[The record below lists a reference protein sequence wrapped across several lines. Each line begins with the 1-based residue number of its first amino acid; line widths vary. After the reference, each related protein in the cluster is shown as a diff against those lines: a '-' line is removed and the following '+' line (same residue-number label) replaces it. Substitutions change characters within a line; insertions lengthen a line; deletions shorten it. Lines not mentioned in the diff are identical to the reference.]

1 MKNSINKLKRLV
13 KLAIRLG
20 KDIGSGH
27 FFSFG
32 RQSSRL
38 RTLPHTI
45 RLSQVIKPGEA
56 YENKLFNL
64 QKAAQSI
71 RSCQLKPRQILS
83 FWHLVGSPTN
93 GFRESRAIVDGQ
105 LQATQGGGLCQ
116 VAGILYH
123 AALLAQLEVLERHA
137 HSVDIYKEEER
148 FTPLGTDATLVY
160 GYKDLRIRNPYSFPI
175 QFDVCVEGSELLLHL
190 RSAEFIPIRKLY
202 FTITE
207 TQRQRIAELSDET
220 DQLLSRSVYKLPN

>member
-1 MKNSINKLKRLV
+1 MKNRINKLKRLA
-13 KLAIRLG
+13 KLALRMG

-32 RQSSRL
+32 RRSCALQ
-38 RTLPHTI
+38 TLPHTI

-64 QKAAQSI
+64 KKAAQTI
-71 RSCQLKPRQILS
+71 RSCQLEPQQILS

-93 GFRESRAIVDGQ
+93 GFKESRAIVHGQ

-116 VAGILYH
+116 LAGILYH
-123 AALLAQLEVLERHA
+123 AALLARLDILERHA
-137 HSVDIYKEEER
+137 HSVDIYREEER

-160 GYKDLRIRNPYSFPI
+160 GYKDLRIRNPFPFPI
-175 QFDVCVEGSELLLHL
+175 RFDVCVEGSELLLNL
-190 RSAEFIPIRKLY
+190 RSAELIPLRKLH

-207 TQRQRIAELSDET
+207 TQEQRIAEVIDET
-220 DQLLSRSVYKLPN
+220 SQQLSRSVYKLPN